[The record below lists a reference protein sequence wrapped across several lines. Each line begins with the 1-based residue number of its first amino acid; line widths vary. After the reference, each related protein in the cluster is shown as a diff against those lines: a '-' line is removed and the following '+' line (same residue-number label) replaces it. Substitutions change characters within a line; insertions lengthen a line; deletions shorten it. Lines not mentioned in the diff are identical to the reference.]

1 MVFHV
6 VSLHRDYMEP
16 ARDSECAESSHGN
29 VRLSHMGLN
38 KSLVL
43 FQWVWGYRIQSHRGY
58 QSRVRRF
65 QGQPTNWVRIA
76 SAW

>member
-1 MVFHV
+1 
-6 VSLHRDYMEP
+6 VSPRRDYTEP
-16 ARDSECAESSHGN
+16 ARDGERVESSRGN
-29 VRLSHMGLN
+29 VRLSHMGMN

-65 QGQPTNWVRIA
+65 QGQPTNQVRIA